1 MSEEKETQATTR
13 KPPRPMT
20 GVVVSTAMQKTAVVR
35 VETRKKHPKYK
46 KTIRRHKQYLAHD
59 EENSCSVNDVVE
71 IMPTRP
77 LSKLKRWRVARIVR
91 KAV

>member
-1 MSEEKETQATTR
+1 MTEENNAQAPR
-13 KPPRPMT
+13 KAPRPMT
-20 GVVVSTAMQKTAVVR
+20 GVVVSTAMKKTAVVR

-46 KTIRRHKQYLAHD
+46 KTIRSHKKYLAHD
-59 EENSCSVNDVVE
+59 EESTCTVNDVVE